1 MEPSGA
7 MKTAFIV
14 SWRTTHGHAPGAQL
28 VRPTF
33 LRNHPAL
40 TTIVFLAAAWSV
52 STVAHAA
59 VLGPAE
65 GSSPSAE
72 EPPAK
77 EDAPAGGE
85 GAEGQPEGETGDAG
99 AGAGTPPPEEAE
111 GPAAEEVEARDTSS
125 KEAGKALSGVEGEE
139 QEGDVEE
146 LGKKKKKKGLEH
158 WKLGM
163 VGVRAGW
170 GLNLI
175 VPYKD
180 RFCGEF
186 STEGDDE
193 DGRKSVCSMAN
204 PWFLEFSAGYGAVKR
219 MDVVL
224 TYRLNLQ
231 PRDFTCKDSD
241 DPTTCK
247 GLYNEGL
254 GMALGPGIRAW
265 ISKPHKLFKVGA
277 AVDVLWTYEDFSGY
291 RGRVACTGPDDPA
304 GPCPK
309 EGGEEKGKA
318 ETEGDV
324 GNNDFG
330 LRLGPVFQID
340 PHHNVGI
347 VLQPWARMSFIR
359 AFEIA
364 FDITLGMQARFP

>member
-1 MEPSGA
+1 
-7 MKTAFIV
+7 
-14 SWRTTHGHAPGAQL
+14 
-28 VRPTF
+28 
-33 LRNHPAL
+33 
-40 TTIVFLAAAWSV
+40 VFLAACWSA
-52 STVAHAA
+52 STDAHAA
-59 VLGPAE
+59 TPQSLLELRGAGQEPAE
-65 GSSPSAE
+65 GSGPPAA

-77 EDAPAGGE
+77 EDAPATEAPGGE
-85 GAEGQPEGETGDAG
+85 GAESPPAGEAPKGDSG
-99 AGAGTPPPEEAE
+99 APAATPPPEEAE
-111 GPAAEEVEARDTSS
+111 GPAPEEVGARDTTSA
-125 KEAGKALSGVEGEE
+125 EAGQALSGVEGEE
-139 QEGDVEE
+139 EQGDVEVI
-146 LGKKKKKKGLEH
+146 GKKKKKKTLSH

-186 STEGDDE
+186 ATEGDDE
-193 DGRKSVCSMAN
+193 DGRKSICSQAN
-204 PWFLEFSAGYGAVKR
+204 PWFLEISAGYGAVKR
-219 MDVVL
+219 MDVVV

-231 PRDFTCKDSD
+231 SRDFSCKDED

-247 GLYNEGL
+247 GLYNTGL

-265 ISKPHKLFKVGA
+265 ISKPHKLFKIGA

-291 RGRVACTGPDDPA
+291 RGRTACTGPDDDVG

-309 EGGEEKGKA
+309 PGGEEKGKEESEA
-318 ETEGDV
+318 DV

-330 LRLGPVFQID
+330 MRLGPIIQID
-340 PHHNVGI
+340 PHHNIGI
-347 VLQPWARMSFIR
+347 VLQPWARMGLVR

-364 FDITLGMQARFP
+364 FDITLGLQARFP